1 MDKLSN
7 LELIELIK
15 AYISK
20 DDEEKQKQEKKNEIF
35 ISDELKYNDDFTFND
50 YIDYDYVYE
59 NLMTNLNYTYNYT
72 YNFTYDFVK
81 TKNNNNTDKKLIH
94 III

>member
-20 DDEEKQKQEKKNEIF
+20 DEEAKQKQHQEKKNEIL
-35 ISDELKYNDDFTFND
+35 INDELKYNDDFTFND
-50 YIDYDYVYE
+50 YIDYDFIYE
-59 NLMTNLNYTYNYT
+59 NLMDNLNYTYNYT
-72 YNFTYDFVK
+72 YNFTYDYSYK
-81 TKNNNNTDKKLIH
+81 QNNNIDKN
-94 III
+94 